1 MNRLEPHIFA
11 VVKNYHNHSGG
22 DPLNQ
27 SQEVM
32 NEELKEEKQNFIT
45 NQKRESFISHK
56 FSHLNANSP

>member
-32 NEELKEEKQNFIT
+32 NEELKEDCI
-45 NQKRESFISHK
+45 I
-56 FSHLNANSP
+56 NSAI